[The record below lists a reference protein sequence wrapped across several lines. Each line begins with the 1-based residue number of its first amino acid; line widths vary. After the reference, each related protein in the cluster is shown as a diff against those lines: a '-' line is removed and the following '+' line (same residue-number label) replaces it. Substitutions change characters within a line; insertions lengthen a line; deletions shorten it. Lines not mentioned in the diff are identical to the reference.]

1 VSTSGMTIM
10 KIKTQFIALA
20 SATGVVMAG
29 LVVSLWEYAG
39 AADDVTRAYDQK
51 YQSYVLADGFR
62 QSSDDLTRMVR
73 TYAETGDPAFKDQYN
88 AVIEIR
94 NGTRPRP
101 EGYERI
107 YWDFVAGGVAK
118 PRPDGPAVSLHDLMK
133 QAGFTDEE
141 FGLLDEAGKRSDALI
156 KLETE
161 AMTLVDNA
169 ATLGPQAREKAT
181 RMLNSPDYHKFKAN
195 VMQPVDTFFEKMEA
209 RTQSVID
216 EANGRAGLCWTLI
229 VTAMSALALMFSIV
243 GYVTFRRIIGGMS
256 RLGASMG
263 LVADGQLDTEIVL
276 ARNND
281 EIGDMG
287 KALEVFRQSAIA
299 NRRLEEEAVEG
310 RKRAEAERIA
320 MQEKA
325 EADAAERLR
334 VATSGLAAG
343 LKRLAAGD
351 LAFQIDEI
359 FAPDFEPLRHDFNQS
374 VAQLATTLSDI
385 SNAISTLDNGTREIA
400 AGTDDLSKRT
410 EQQAASLEETAAALD
425 EITVNVANSSKRTEE
440 ARSVAGQA
448 NHAAAQ
454 SAEVVS
460 YAEEAMR
467 KIEESAQQISNI
479 IGVIDEIAF
488 QTNLLALNAGVEA
501 ARAGEAGKGFAVV
514 AQEVRELAQRSA
526 QAAKEIKELI
536 HNSSTEVD
544 NGVKLVRDA
553 GSALKTIS
561 GFIIEINTHMESIA
575 TSAKEQS
582 VGLAEVNTAVNAM
595 DHTTQQNAAMVEES
609 NAASNTLATEAVRL
623 RDLVGRFR
631 LAGMPAAKAASG
643 QAARPQAS
651 PARTL
656 GRKVAAAFSG
666 NAALDTRAEWQE
678 F

>member
-1 VSTSGMTIM
+1 M

-20 SATGVVMAG
+20 SATGLVMAG

-51 YQSYVLADGFR
+51 YKSYVLADGFR

-73 TYAETGDPAFKDQYN
+73 TYAETGDPSFKEQYN
-88 AVIEIR
+88 AVIGIR

-181 RMLNSPDYHKFKAN
+181 QMLNSPDYHKFKAN

-216 EANGRAGLCWTLI
+216 EANGRADLCWTLI
-229 VTAMSALALMFSIV
+229 VAAMSALALMFAVV
-243 GYVTFRRIIGGMS
+243 GYVTFRRIIGGMY
-256 RLGASMG
+256 RLAASMG
-263 LVADGQLDTEIVL
+263 LVADGQLDTEIAI
-276 ARNND
+276 ARNDD

-287 KALEVFRQSAIA
+287 KALEVFRQGAIA
-299 NRRLEEEAVEG
+299 NRRLEQEAAEG

-343 LKRLAAGD
+343 LKRLASGD
-351 LAFQIDEI
+351 LAFQIDEV
-359 FAPDFEPLRHDFNQS
+359 FAPDFEALRHDFNQS
-374 VAQLATTLSDI
+374 LSQLGTTLGEI
-385 SNAISTLDNGTREIA
+385 SNAISALDSGTREIA
-400 AGTDDLSKRT
+400 AGTDDLSRRT

-440 ARSVAGQA
+440 ARGVAGQA

-460 YAEEAMR
+460 HAEEAMR

-526 QAAKEIKELI
+526 QAAKEIKGLI

-544 NGVKLVRDA
+544 DGVKLVRDA

-561 GFIIEINTHMESIA
+561 GFIVEINTHMESIA

-595 DHTTQQNAAMVEES
+595 DQTTQQNAAMVEES
-609 NAASNTLATEAVRL
+609 NAASNTLASEAMRL
-623 RDLVGRFR
+623 RGLVGRFR
-631 LAGMPAAKAASG
+631 LAGAPAAREVPASAG
-643 QAARPQAS
+643 RPQPSPS
-651 PARTL
+651 PARAL
-656 GRKVAAAFSG
+656 GRKVAAAFTG
-666 NAALDTRAEWQE
+666 NAALDTKAEWEE

>member
-1 VSTSGMTIM
+1 M

-595 DHTTQQNAAMVEES
+595 DQTTQQNAAMVEES

-651 PARTL
+651 PARAL

>member
-1 VSTSGMTIM
+1 MSTSGMTIM

-107 YWDFVAGGVAK
+107 YWDFVAGGIAK

-263 LVADGQLDTEIVL
+263 LVADGQLDTEIAL

-595 DHTTQQNAAMVEES
+595 DQTTQQNAAMVEES

-651 PARTL
+651 PARAL
-656 GRKVAAAFSG
+656 GRKAAAAFSG

>member
-133 QAGFTDEE
+133 KAGFTDEE

-595 DHTTQQNAAMVEES
+595 DQTTQQNAAMVEES

>member
-10 KIKTQFIALA
+10 RIKSQFIALA

-39 AADDVTRAYDQK
+39 AADDVTRAYERK

-101 EGYERI
+101 ESYERI

-133 QAGFTDEE
+133 QAGFTDAE
-141 FGLLDEAGKRSDALI
+141 FGLLDEAGRRSDALI

-169 ATLGPQAREKAT
+169 ATLGPQAREQAT

-209 RTQSVID
+209 RTQDVID
-216 EANGRAGLCWTLI
+216 EANGRANLCWLLI
-229 VTAMSALALMFSIV
+229 VTAMSALALMFALV

-263 LVADGQLDTEIVL
+263 LVADGQLDTQIDL

-299 NRRLEEEAVEG
+299 NRRLEEEAAEG
-310 RKRAEAERIA
+310 RNRAEAERIT
-320 MQEKA
+320 MQERA
-325 EADAAERLR
+325 EANAAERLR
-334 VATSGLAAG
+334 VATSGLATG
-343 LKRLAAGD
+343 LRRLASGD
-351 LAFQIDEI
+351 LAFQINET

-374 VAQLATTLSDI
+374 VAQLSTTLSDI
-385 SNAISTLDNGTREIA
+385 SNAISTLDEGTREIA

-425 EITVNVANSSKRTEE
+425 EITVNVANSNKRTEE
-440 ARSVAGQA
+440 ARGVAGKA

-454 SAEVVS
+454 SAQVVS
-460 YAEEAMR
+460 HAEEAMR
-467 KIEESAQQISNI
+467 KIEDSAQHISNI

-536 HNSSTEVD
+536 HNSSSQVD
-544 NGVKLVRDA
+544 IGVKLVRDA

-575 TSAKEQS
+575 SSAKEQS

-595 DHTTQQNAAMVEES
+595 DQTTQQNAAMVEQS
-609 NAASNTLATEAVRL
+609 NAASNSLATEAVRL
-623 RDLVGRFR
+623 RDLVGQFR
-631 LAGMPAAKAASG
+631 LASMPAAKAPSAK
-643 QAARPQAS
+643 AAREQDS
-651 PARTL
+651 PARAL